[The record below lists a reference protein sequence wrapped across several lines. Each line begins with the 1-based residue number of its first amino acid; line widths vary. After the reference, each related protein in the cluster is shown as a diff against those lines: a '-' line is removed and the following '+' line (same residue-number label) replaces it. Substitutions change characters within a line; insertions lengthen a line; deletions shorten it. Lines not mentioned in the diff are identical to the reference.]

1 MNNSPED
8 SGGYSSAAFG
18 SLCTAFS
25 PAARFDRHFVL
36 SCGRNRKFKLP
47 RIHIIAEINRFI
59 ALRSDDNI
67 DPSLFNFKLNRN
79 HITRFGFVNLYAQSS
94 EIRLRI
100 VCVSRCCEYIG
111 DVLFAVYGSA
121 VKTEEAFRF
130 AFPVHK
136 SASGSVVRAFTVRR
150 HCCSSALLFAP
161 ILYHCSKPFIV
172 RQRARAKT
180 FKSSPLQR
188 WSAHLR
194 QNGMT
199 TTCK

>member
-8 SGGYSSAAFG
+8 PGGYSSAAFG
-18 SLCTAFS
+18 SLCTAIS
-25 PAARFDRHFVL
+25 PRRAARFDRQFVL
-36 SCGRNRKFKLP
+36 SCGRNRKFKLS

-59 ALRSDDNI
+59 VLRSDDNI
-67 DPSLFNFKLNRN
+67 DLSLFSFKLNRN
-79 HITRFGFVNLYAQSS
+79 HIACFGFVNLYPQSS
-94 EIRLRI
+94 EIGLHI
-100 VCVSRCCEYIG
+100 VRVSRFCEYIG
-111 DVLFAVYGSA
+111 DVMFAVYGSA

-130 AFPVHK
+130 
-136 SASGSVVRAFTVRR
+136 
-150 HCCSSALLFAP
+150 
-161 ILYHCSKPFIV
+161 
-172 RQRARAKT
+172 T

>member
-1 MNNSPED
+1 MLRITNSSGWECFSVNNSPED

-18 SLCTAFS
+18 SLCTAIS
-25 PAARFDRHFVL
+25 PRRAARFDRHFVL
-36 SCGRNRKFKLP
+36 SCGRNRKFKLS
-47 RIHIIAEINRFI
+47 RIHIVADINRFI

-79 HITRFGFVNLYAQSS
+79 HLACFGFVNLYPQSS
-94 EIRLRI
+94 EIRLHI

-111 DVLFAVYGSA
+111 DDVMFAVYGSA

-130 AFPVHK
+130 
-136 SASGSVVRAFTVRR
+136 
-150 HCCSSALLFAP
+150 
-161 ILYHCSKPFIV
+161 
-172 RQRARAKT
+172 T
-180 FKSSPLQR
+180 FKSSLLQR